1 MMNIDVSLT
10 FFIELWSSRAVC
22 SIEMILNFKLA
33 CTFQLSMCSLT
44 IYHAVLR

>member
-10 FFIELWSSRAVC
+10 FFIELWSSMAVC
-22 SIEMILNFKLA
+22 SIEMILNLKLA
-33 CTFQLSMCSLT
+33 TFQLSMCSLT